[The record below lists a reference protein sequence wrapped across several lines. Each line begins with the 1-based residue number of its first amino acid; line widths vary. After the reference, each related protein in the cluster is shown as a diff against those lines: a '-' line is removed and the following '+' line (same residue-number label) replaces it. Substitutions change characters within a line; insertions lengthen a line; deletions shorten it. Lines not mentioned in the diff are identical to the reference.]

1 MKLQQLQIFQN
12 LTEEELEK
20 SLVCSQAVVKK
31 YPKDTYIFRQGDVPL
46 KLYFIL
52 EGMVELGSI
61 NLNGKI
67 TRSSYV
73 TVGEEFGE
81 VEMFLRQS
89 AYSGYAK
96 AKMKCRFWRFHR
108 ISLAEDAKETVYI
121 TVRLCS
127 ICFSFLRKKQRNV
140 TVR

>member
-31 YPKDTYIFRQGDVPL
+31 YPKDTYIFLQGDVPL

-73 TVGEEFGE
+73 TVGGWFSLFFEF
-81 VEMFLRQS
+81 VFCFFNIFYLHVISPFFVIYYLS
-89 AYSGYAK
+89 A
-96 AKMKCRFWRFHR
+96 FHR
-108 ISLAEDAKETVYI
+108 TPNLSP
-121 TVRLCS
+121 
-127 ICFSFLRKKQRNV
+127 NV
-140 TVR
+140 AIA